1 MAGVKGRS
9 GNPEAYKYGFG
20 SRPIEVDEEY
30 RSRQRKV
37 PYKRRWT
44 KDKCIEEL
52 EDCLILLK
60 KILKDNDKLETDDKK
75 LKNEC
80 VRDAVTLMNKI
91 LDYMKYLYPPV
102 QQNVNLNLDV
112 TADVIMERLRN
123 WKKKQIVIGEEDAQD

>member
-1 MAGVKGRS
+1 MVGVKGRS

-30 RSRQRKV
+30 RSRQKGV
-37 PYKRRWT
+37 PHKRRWT
-44 KDKCIEEL
+44 RDKCIEEL

-112 TADVIMERLRN
+112 TADIIMERLKN
-123 WKKKQIVIGEEDAQD
+123 WKKKQIVIGEEDAQK